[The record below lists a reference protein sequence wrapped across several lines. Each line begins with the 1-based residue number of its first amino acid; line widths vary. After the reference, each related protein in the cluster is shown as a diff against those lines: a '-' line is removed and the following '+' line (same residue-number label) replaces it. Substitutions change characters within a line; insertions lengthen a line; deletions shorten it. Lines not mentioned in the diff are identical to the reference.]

1 MNLDDFL
8 LEQKMKSNPD
18 LLKFFNSFTPQ
29 VFTQGFLNKINK
41 FFPNL
46 EIRETN
52 NKNKNLAAYTNSYQ
66 TIFVNKPV
74 FGALSRTEQASILLH
89 EFLHV
94 LQYKKS
100 KEIRSLSR
108 EVWKLLSK
116 NKLPDAQMSQV
127 VIGRMDIK
135 NKFIN
140 KDEVLPYLMNEPLR
154 WEYLKPG
161 TNEELRELLR
171 RSKVF
176 QVDSRFWQERLK

>member
-1 MNLDDFL
+1 MNLDDYL
-8 LEQKMKSNPD
+8 AEQKMKTNPS
-18 LLKFFNSFTPQ
+18 LMNFFNSFSSQ

-46 EIRETN
+46 EIKEIV

-74 FGALSRTEQASILLH
+74 FDRLTKSEQISIILH

-100 KEIRSLSR
+100 KDIRNLSIQ
-108 EVWKLLSK
+108 VWKLLNK
-116 NKLPDAQMSQV
+116 NKLPEAQMSQV
-127 VIGRMDIK
+127 VIGRTDIK

-154 WEYLKPG
+154 WEYLTPG
-161 TNEELRELLR
+161 TNEELKELLR

>member
-18 LLKFFNSFTPQ
+18 LLEFFNSFTPQ

-46 EIRETN
+46 EIRETI

-108 EVWKLLSK
+108 EVWKLLSN